1 MGSGNPKS
9 GETRPGSEPWFC
21 LRVSVHQRQDVESG
35 RLLAEFLSRQFIS
48 EWQYPFG
55 EKVFLQTC
63 LLFEIPWLPMRDNL
77 AIWLGMEKAADRPT
91 ADLLSLCLD
100 QLDLSA
106 DIFWASLVCRVFVSN
121 VDLNRLMLN
130 TVRILRYKSVRPF
143 PWRRARC
150 TPFEAYVWSRPGEI
164 LWSISHVSSSIHKIS
179 LLAVG
184 PHPFQCARQRDHQ
197 GKHQAFRCCGEP
209 HR

>member
-1 MGSGNPKS
+1 MHEYTCLDIDMLLLPTYLVVFRLGWGLGTQSLEKLDRAVS
-9 GETRPGSEPWFC
+9 PGSVCECPC
-21 LRVSVHQRQDVESG
+21 TSDNVESG

-106 DIFWASLVCRVFVSN
+106 DIFWASLVCWVFVSN

-164 LWSISHVSSSIHKIS
+164 LWSIFPCFFVNS
-179 LLAVG
+179 
-184 PHPFQCARQRDHQ
+184 
-197 GKHQAFRCCGEP
+197 
-209 HR
+209 